1 MKIRRIV
8 LDEVVVPAKPDTIN
22 SPEVDHPLHKLPV
35 GAKKGW
41 TQQFDELSK
50 TVIQVELDNGVVGL
64 GETYR
69 GLMQENLR
77 HIASALIG
85 WNLEAL
91 NFQDLPLP
99 SGRVYDGFECAL
111 VDAICRDKEMPLWQW
126 LGGKY
131 RDDVLCA
138 YWTGHRTPADAARKA
153 KEGFA
158 SGFTHIKFKCNLRDD
173 VAEWCRRIKAACGP
187 EMAVIL
193 DPNERFEYPAHA
205 ERIGREISDSGNVL
219 YLEDP
224 IPRWDID
231 SWAYL
236 RRKIPIPLSMH
247 VSLPYAE
254 MGQMASDAARAARA
268 QACDYFN
275 FNGGIY
281 AFARLAAMSDLF
293 GIAYSHGSEIDLG
306 ILEASYIHKVAA
318 SARGVLPCD
327 IFGRLI
333 REHDLLKKPLTIVNG
348 KAAVPNGHGL
358 GVELDSAAV
367 EHYGRS
373 HWEKE

>member
-8 LDEVVVPAKPDTIN
+8 LDEVVVPAKPDSIN
-22 SPEVDHPLHKLPV
+22 SPEVNHPLHKLPL
-35 GAKKGW
+35 GATKGW

-50 TVIQVELDNGVVGL
+50 TIIQVELDNGAVGL

-77 HIASALIG
+77 QIASTLIG
-85 WNLEAL
+85 LDPGAL
-91 NFQDLPLP
+91 NLQDLPLP
-99 SGRVYDGFECAL
+99 PGRIYDGFECAL
-111 VDAICRDKEMPLWQW
+111 IDAICRSKELALWQW

-158 SGFTHIKFKCNLRDD
+158 SGFTHIKFKCDLQDD
-173 VAEWCRRIKAACGP
+173 VAEWCRRIKAVCGP
-187 EMAVIL
+187 KMAVIL
-193 DPNERFEYPAHA
+193 DPNERFEYPSHA
-205 ERIGREISDSGNVL
+205 ERIAGEVADCGNVL

-236 RRKIPIPLSMH
+236 RRKVTVPLSMH
-247 VSLPYAE
+247 ISLPYAE

-268 QACDYFN
+268 QASDYFN
-275 FNGGIY
+275 FNGGVY
-281 AFARLAAMSDLF
+281 AFTRLAAMSDLF

-306 ILEASYIHKVAA
+306 ILEASYLHKVAA
-318 SARGVLPCD
+318 SARGVLPSD

-333 REHDLLKKPLTIVNG
+333 REHDLLKTPLTFVNG
-348 KAAVPNGHGL
+348 KAIVPNGHGL
-358 GVELDSAAV
+358 GVELDSAAI
-367 EHYGRS
+367 EHYRRS